1 MKHEKG
7 PVRSLKSMAS
17 RTCSSFALTIQLWGK
32 EEGNACTMID
42 ILNGYA
48 VQKCITLGCSCVNK
62 NSCIMVDP
70 CLYNITYL
78 MIMMLYQCGIHWN
91 KVKLDLQS

>member
-1 MKHEKG
+1 MKYEKG

-17 RTCSSFALTIQLWGK
+17 STCSSFALTIQLWGI
-32 EEGNACTMID
+32 EEGNVCIMIG

-48 VQKCITLGCSCVNK
+48 VQNAEHLVVVVNK

-70 CLYNITYL
+70 CLYIICL
-78 MIMMLYQCGIHWN
+78 MIIMIYQWGIH
-91 KVKLDLQS
+91 